1 MGTVVKLRPV
11 REEGVAA
18 ARAPEAIPAAA
29 RVLVRAPELAEL
41 RAFCAAVD
49 LGSIGKAARLMQVSQ
64 PALSKRLQALEAVAG
79 TKLLE
84 RSTRGVT
91 TTPAGAQL
99 YATALRLL
107 IDADAVETLMR
118 GFSTNPAPVR
128 VAASPTVA
136 DWWLPGVLVEL
147 EARHERHVS
156 IELVTANSCVVRQ
169 MIREARSEVGLAA
182 VDPRGSDSGL
192 VETVIWGDE
201 LLVAV
206 PRDHPWAA
214 EEEIDPEDFARTS
227 IITRD
232 PTSNSSRVVE
242 EVLGDA
248 GLSLAP
254 PLAEIGSTAAA
265 RATAVAEGVPVLLSH
280 EALSDNNGL
289 LPRRVAGLR
298 FERQFALILA
308 GSMQDLTPPAR
319 ALAQHMLQWAQA

>member
-11 REEGVAA
+11 REEGTAA

-107 IDADAVETLMR
+107 VDADAVETLMR
-118 GFSTNPAPVR
+118 GFYMNPAPVR

-136 DWWLPGVLVEL
+136 DWWLPTVLVEL
-147 EARHERHVS
+147 ESRHERHLSV
-156 IELVTANSCVVRQ
+156 ELLTANSCVVRQ

-182 VDPRGSDSGL
+182 VDPGAHDSGL

-201 LLVAV
+201 VVVAV
-206 PRDHPWAA
+206 PREHPWASA
-214 EEEIDPEDFARTS
+214 AEIDPEDFAGTP

-232 PTSNSSRVVE
+232 PASNSSRIVE
-242 EVLGDA
+242 DALAEA

-265 RATAVAEGVPVLLSH
+265 RATALAECVPVLLSR
-280 EALSDNNGL
+280 EALHEQNGL

-308 GSMQDLTPPAR
+308 GSIQDLAPPAR
-319 ALAQHMLQWAQA
+319 ALAQHLLQRAQP

>member
-11 REEGVAA
+11 REEGAAA
-18 ARAPEAIPAAA
+18 ARAAEPIPAAA

-64 PALSKRLQALEAVAG
+64 PAMSKRLQALEAVAG

-91 TTPAGAQL
+91 ATPAGAQL

-118 GFSTNPAPVR
+118 GFSTNRAPVR

-136 DWWLPGVLVEL
+136 DWWLPGVLVDL

-156 IELVTANSCVVRQ
+156 VELVTANSCVVRQ
-169 MIREARSEVGLAA
+169 LIRETRAEVGLAA
-182 VDPRGSDSGL
+182 VDPGALDSGL

-201 LLVAV
+201 LVVAV
-206 PRDHPWAA
+206 PKDHRWAAA
-214 EEEIDPEDFARTS
+214 EEIEADDFARTP

-232 PTSNSSRVVE
+232 PSSNSSRVIDD
-242 EVLGDA
+242 VLGEA

-265 RATAVAEGVPVLLSH
+265 RATAVSEGVPVLLSR
-280 EALSDNNGL
+280 EAISDHNGL

-308 GSMQDLTPPAR
+308 GSIQDLAPPAR
-319 ALAQHMLQWAQA
+319 ALAQHMLQWAHA